1 MTMTPL
7 PALFVS
13 HGAPNLILYD
23 GPTRQFFA
31 GLGEQ
36 LGRPRAI
43 VAISA
48 HWEARVPTV
57 NATLKPKTIHDFFG
71 FEPPLYEMQY
81 AAPGTPDLA
90 REIARRLEAAGMHA
104 VTDPTR
110 GLDHGVWVP
119 LKLMYPQADIP
130 VTQVSVQPY
139 ESTQH
144 HFLIGQALRDLREDN
159 VLILG
164 SGNATHNLREM
175 MPDGAEPP
183 DWVTAF
189 AAWLRQKIANG
200 DTGELL
206 DYRNSAPFAVR
217 NHPTEEHFLPLF
229 AALGAGTPGVAG
241 RTIHTGTTFG
251 VLEMDAYAFD

>member
-1 MTMTPL
+1 MTL
-7 PALFVS
+7 PAVFVS
-13 HGAPNLILYD
+13 HGAPNVILYD
-23 GPTRQFFA
+23 SPTRQFLLE
-31 GLGEQ
+31 LGEK
-36 LGRPRAI
+36 LGRPRAV

-48 HWEARVPTV
+48 HWEARTPTV
-57 NATLKPKTIHDFFG
+57 NATVQPKTIHDFFG
-71 FEPPLYEMQY
+71 FEPPLYQMNY
-81 AAPGTPDLA
+81 PAPGAPDLA
-90 REIARRLEAAGMHA
+90 REAAKRIQGAGMRA
-104 VTDPTR
+104 VADDAR

-130 VTQVSVQPY
+130 VTQISVQSH

-144 HFLIGQALRDLREDN
+144 HLLIGQALRDLREDN
-159 VLILG
+159 VLVLG

-175 MPDGAEPP
+175 MSDGAEPP

-189 AAWLRQKIANG
+189 AIWLRQKITDG

-206 DYRNSAPFAVR
+206 DYRNSAPFAAR

-241 RTIHTGTTFG
+241 RIIHTGTSYG
-251 VLEMDAYAFD
+251 VLAMDAFAFN